1 MRHLVTVTG
10 GHCCRPAQRIHSI
23 PTLSAGKQHH
33 PTPPHPGS
41 QQGGPSLLRDYQ
53 PNCSG
58 PSATFPGLPGYQKQC
73 FKEKSE
79 WKHWHLENKAWVNFV
94 HRHTNILPRQSP
106 ACGTLP
112 PQSLLR
118 PPSPPMRG
126 LASPPELGSSRL
138 GMAWTLS
145 QAEPTL
151 HTTLG
156 QSCRPAK
163 LSSVSTRPGLIP
175 SRVRNPLGKKR
186 GGAAGIDKF
195 KACHASSPPAALHP
209 TTFLPPPHSP
219 GINCPSLPPLQEE
232 WRDPVSPSFYL
243 PSSCHTNQGA
253 GAPGGHAGAALPEV
267 KFPFPRRQQLKGC
280 PPRGHGG
287 NPQGNSPHH
296 SSPQT

>member
-1 MRHLVTVTG
+1 MSTDTPTSCLGNPQPVTCGTT
-10 GHCCRPAQRIHSI
+10 SI
-23 PTLSAGKQHH
+23 TL
-33 PTPPHPGS
+33 
-41 QQGGPSLLRDYQ
+41 R
-53 PNCSG
+53 
-58 PSATFPGLPGYQKQC
+58 
-73 FKEKSE
+73 
-79 WKHWHLENKAWVNFV
+79 WHL
-94 HRHTNILPRQSP
+94 TSSI
-106 ACGTLP
+106 TL
-112 PQSLLR
+112 
-118 PPSPPMRG
+118 
-126 LASPPELGSSRL
+126 E
-138 GMAWTLS
+138 
-145 QAEPTL
+145 
-151 HTTLG
+151 TTLTTNEG
-156 QSCRPAK
+156 S
-163 LSSVSTRPGLIP
+163 GLTPRTGFQQAGHGLDSIP
-175 SRVRNPLGKKR
+175 SRTNITYYPGPELSAREAKFSFHKTRPHPLAGSQPSGKKKG